1 MTTTSPQPDGDRA
14 ARIEELAAQTL
25 AAVRRLESALVGS
38 APGSAPV
45 FVAAKTAAT
54 VALVAQRWRA
64 GEDLSGV
71 DDFWIEAAG
80 REMLREEAGRERVL
94 SDALAAL
101 AAKRFYPARA
111 REVALAVLTASGHP
125 AFTGLPASAVA
136 GTADDEAAGQ

>member
-54 VALVAQRWRA
+54 VALVA
-64 GEDLSGV
+64 
-71 DDFWIEAAG
+71 
-80 REMLREEAGRERVL
+80 
-94 SDALAAL
+94 
-101 AAKRFYPARA
+101 
-111 REVALAVLTASGHP
+111 